1 MAEKL
6 AKLLQGVS
14 HLYPK
19 KTEEKFPRIVDK
31 IEILWG
37 TPGMARYFNE
47 LLFDERGD
55 RAGFP
60 AEVMGELFA
69 LHNYNES
76 MRPSRSA
83 IMSAWHDGKD
93 LDRLERFN
101 KVAPETAGSK
111 QQ

>member
-1 MAEKL
+1 MADKL

-14 HLYPK
+14 HLYPHM
-19 KTEEKFPRIVDK
+19 TEEKYPRIVEK
-31 IEILWG
+31 IEVLWG
-37 TPGMARYFNE
+37 TVGMARYFNE

-60 AEVMGELFA
+60 PEVMGELFA
-69 LHNYNES
+69 LNNYNES

-83 IMSAWHDGKD
+83 IMSTWHDGAE
-93 LDRLERFN
+93 LDRLERFSRPG
-101 KVAPETAGSK
+101 ASTADRK